1 MVPSYAVLKWCRH
14 MKTYFL
20 LVKILVVP
28 WVEDKTKC
36 RLVIETSRV
45 LVPTSVGPQSLTM
58 HCLHSHCQI
67 ISTYFC
73 MFRCSFTH
81 VQQVI
86 SWNVWKHRKKSKWC
100 RSSSDIKNISVSS
113 AWDPWT
119 PSPWWPNHPTTH
131 SIQVTNTMFE
141 IVLEQNPKYFNRLRV
156 FRCFSMFFSR
166 PGDNPHLG
174 VCDWPKVR
182 VPSRTI
188 VAGST
193 YFFSNP
199 KVWFGSAPR
208 KMTDFGWFWLFWV
221 HSPSHFKGGI
231 FSAHLE
237 FCGRSKWP
245 WTHHRGWMENS
256 QQQWPAKWWI

>member
-100 RSSSDIKNISVSS
+100 RSSDIKNISVS
-113 AWDPWT
+113 AWGPWT

-131 SIQVTNTMFE
+131 SIHSIQVTNTIM
-141 IVLEQNPKYFNRLRV
+141 VPNPTIWNSSGTKPQVFPPSINRSAKSQVV
-156 FRCFSMFFSR
+156 FRCFSR
-166 PGDNPHLG
+166 
-174 VCDWPKVR
+174 
-182 VPSRTI
+182 
-188 VAGST
+188 GSGT
-193 YFFSNP
+193 TLTS
-199 KVWFGSAPR
+199 
-208 KMTDFGWFWLFWV
+208 
-221 HSPSHFKGGI
+221 
-231 FSAHLE
+231 E
-237 FCGRSKWP
+237 FAIDQR
-245 WTHHRGWMENS
+245 
-256 QQQWPAKWWI
+256 

>member
-141 IVLEQNPKYFNRLRV
+141 IVLEQNPKYFPQVFQSAKSFSLFFDVFLEARGQPSPRSLRLTKGKGAQPNH
-156 FRCFSMFFSR
+156 CCWIHIFFFQ
-166 PGDNPHLG
+166 PQGL
-174 VCDWPKVR
+174 
-182 VPSRTI
+182 I
-188 VAGST
+188 
-193 YFFSNP
+193 
-199 KVWFGSAPR
+199 
-208 KMTDFGWFWLFWV
+208 WV
-221 HSPSHFKGGI
+221 GP
-231 FSAHLE
+231 
-237 FCGRSKWP
+237 
-245 WTHHRGWMENS
+245 
-256 QQQWPAKWWI
+256 